1 MYNLL
6 SGSGERE
13 HAVLLFFCFSTV
25 CLLINKC
32 AAGVQQVAAH
42 VKKCSSTERWC
53 LLYHHSHQLFQFESA
68 LLETFA
74 KKTHFRIAIET
85 SVKTNA
91 M

>member
-32 AAGVQQVAAH
+32 AAGVQQVTGS
-42 VKKCSSTERWC
+42 KKCSSTERWC

-74 KKTHFRIAIET
+74 KKTTHFLIAIET

>member
-42 VKKCSSTERWC
+42 VNNVRVQNGGVFCTITATNCSSLN
-53 LLYHHSHQLFQFESA
+53 LLYLRHLQKKLIFVLQLKPQ
-68 LLETFA
+68 
-74 KKTHFRIAIET
+74 
-85 SVKTNA
+85 
-91 M
+91 